1 MPARVLYGSSEREA
15 DLRYA
20 VRMVIPDPFFWI
32 EKGGRT
38 YAALGPLEIDRARR
52 MARVNE
58 VIPTEELVAEE
69 GRRSDPAELLL
80 ALARKLGFRVA
91 EVPETFP
98 LGIADR
104 AGKQG
109 LRFRIRRGPFFP
121 ERQQK
126 SSEEIEWITEA
137 LRIAEAGM
145 ERAREIL
152 QESRADSEKVLRWK
166 GGELTSERLRGEIEA
181 VIAQRGG
188 IAEHSIVAGGT
199 QACDPHEQG
208 YGPLHAGEAIVIDLF
223 PRSQA
228 SGYYGDLSRT
238 FVKGEPSEA
247 LQRLYDTVSEGKRWV
262 LERMREG
269 VDGGALHRKLV
280 RRFAQAGYP
289 TLQREG
295 RWVGFFHG
303 TGHSLGLEIHEP
315 PRFAAGRFRAGQ
327 VMTVEPGLYYPDIGG
342 VRLEDLVVVEKNG
355 VRNLTRCRET
365 FHIP

>member
-1 MPARVLYGSSEREA
+1 MVRVLYGSSEQEA

-20 VRMVIPDPFFWI
+20 VRMVVPDPFFWV
-32 EKGGRT
+32 EKDGRT
-38 YAALGPLEIDRARR
+38 YAVFSPLEVDRARR
-52 MARVNE
+52 KARVDE
-58 VIPTEELVAEE
+58 VIAAEELVPEE
-69 GRRSDPAELLL
+69 RKRSDPAELLL
-80 ALARKLGFRVA
+80 ALARRLRFRVVD
-91 EVPETFP
+91 VPESFP

-104 AGKQG
+104 AGKRG
-109 LRFRIRRGPFFP
+109 LRFRVRRGPFFS

-126 SSEEIEWITEA
+126 SDEEIGWITEA

-152 QESRADSEKVLRWK
+152 QESRPDAKRLLRWE
-166 GGELTSERLRGEIEA
+166 GDVLTSERLRGEIEA
-181 VIAQRGG
+181 VIARHGG
-188 IAEHSIVAGGT
+188 IAEHSIVAGGV

-208 YGPLHAGEAIVIDLF
+208 SGPLRSREAIVIDLF

-238 FVKGEPSEA
+238 FVKGEPSEP
-247 LQRLYDTVSEGKRWV
+247 LRRLYETVAAGKRWV
-262 LERMREG
+262 LEAMREG
-269 VDGGALHRKLV
+269 VDGRALHRRLV
-280 RRFAQAGYP
+280 LRFAGAGYP
-289 TLQREG
+289 TERRQG

-342 VRLEDLVVVEKNG
+342 VRLEDLVVVEKG
-355 VRNLTRCRET
+355 GIRNLTRSPEILK
-365 FHIP
+365 IP

>member
-1 MPARVLYGSSEREA
+1 MVRVLYGSSEREA

-20 VRMVIPDPFFWI
+20 VRMVVPDPFLWV

-38 YAALGPLEIDRARR
+38 YAVFSALEVDRARR
-52 MARVNE
+52 MARVDR
-58 VIPTEELVAEE
+58 VIPAEELVSDE
-69 GRRSDPAELLL
+69 RRRADPVELLL
-80 ALARKLGFRVA
+80 ALGRRLRFRVV
-91 EVPETFP
+91 EVPESFP

-104 AGKQG
+104 AEKRG
-109 LRFRIRRGPFFP
+109 LRIRVRRGPFFP

-126 SSEEIEWITEA
+126 SDEEIDWITEA

-152 QESRADSEKVLRWK
+152 QASRPDARGILRWN
-166 GGELTSERLRGEIEA
+166 GEDLTSERLRGEIEA
-181 VIAQRGG
+181 VIARLGG
-188 IAEHSIVAGGT
+188 IAEHSIVAGGV

-208 YGPLHAGEAIVIDLF
+208 SGPLHAGEAIVIDLF

-247 LQRLYDTVSEGKRWV
+247 LQHLYDTVAEGKRWV
-262 LERMREG
+262 LGEMREG
-269 VDGGALHRKLV
+269 ADGQALHRRLL

-289 TLQREG
+289 TERRGG

-315 PRFAAGRFRAGQ
+315 PRFAAGRFRSGQ
-327 VMTVEPGLYYPDIGG
+327 ILTVEPGLYYPEIGG
-342 VRLEDLVVVEKNG
+342 VRLEDLVVIEKDG
-355 VRNLTRCRET
+355 IRNLTRSPEI
-365 FHIP
+365 FKSP

>member
-1 MPARVLYGSSEREA
+1 MARLLYGSSERDA

-20 VRMVIPDPFFWI
+20 VRMVVPDPFFWV
-32 EKGGRT
+32 EKDGRS
-38 YAALGPLEIDRARR
+38 YAVFGPLEIDRARR
-52 MARVNE
+52 SARVDV
-58 VIPTEELVAEE
+58 VIPAEELVPTE
-69 GRRSDPAELLL
+69 GRRSDPVELVL
-80 ALARKLGFRVA
+80 ALARKLRFRVA
-91 EVPETFP
+91 DVPESFP
-98 LGIADR
+98 LGVADR
-104 AGKQG
+104 AAKRG
-109 LRFRIRRGPFFP
+109 LRFRVRPDPFFP

-126 SSEEIEWITEA
+126 SEEEIGWITEA

-152 QESRADSEKVLRWK
+152 QASRPGAKRRLRWE
-166 GGELTSERLRGEIEA
+166 GEDLTSERLRGETEA
-181 VIAQRGG
+181 VIARLGG
-188 IAEHSIVAGGT
+188 IAEHSIVAGGV

-208 YGPLHAGEAIVIDLF
+208 SGPLHAGEAIVIDLF

-247 LQRLYDTVSEGKRWV
+247 LQRLYQTVAAGKRWV
-262 LERMREG
+262 LETMREG
-269 VDGGALHRKLV
+269 ANGGAMHRQLV

-289 TLQREG
+289 TERRGG

-327 VMTVEPGLYYPDIGG
+327 IMTVEPGLYYPEVGG
-342 VRLEDLVVVEKNG
+342 VRLEDLVVVEKEG
-355 VRNLTRCRET
+355 VRNLTRCPESLK
-365 FHIP
+365 IP